1 MPQTTY
7 TTQQAVTLGTRAEA
21 YRRIGDFLQHLDP
34 LNLNLLSMVLNGNN
48 TISFTLNNPLP
59 AQHVDHLGLVL
70 G

>member
-1 MPQTTY
+1 MAQTSY
-7 TTQQAVTLGTRAEA
+7 TTQQAVTLATRAEA

-59 AQHVDHLGLVL
+59 QAQADHLGLVE